1 MRISGITIPDEKHL
15 SYALT
20 EVFGIGLSRSK
31 DILDEL
37 SIEHTTKAADLSTD
51 QENAIREK
59 VESFTIEG
67 ELKRQV
73 SANIKRLKDIDS
85 YRGSLL
91 TLCDEKGNAVMA
103 ASSGALGFKGSRKST
118 PFAAAKVGEIIGE
131 KAQQM
136 GMKEAEVTI
145 RGVGA
150 GRESALRAF
159 AGKGIGIN
167 KITDR
172 TPVPFNGPRAPKAR
186 RV

>member
-1 MRISGITIPDEKHL
+1 MGKKRIMKKSGGSDVAGTSRALNRIPKRKL
-15 SYALT
+15 ASGRLN
-20 EVFGIGLSRSK
+20 
-31 DILDEL
+31 ILA
-37 SIEHTTKAADLSTD
+37 TFNNT
-51 QENAIREK
+51 
-59 VESFTIEG
+59 
-67 ELKRQV
+67 
-73 SANIKRLKDIDS
+73 
-85 YRGSLL
+85 LL

-136 GMKEAEVTI
+136 GMKDAVVVV

-159 AGKGIGIN
+159 AGKGIGIL
-167 KITDR
+167 KITDQ